1 MTRRAHLMQVQK
13 TYDKKGVSYT
23 VPELLAPEFPELL
36 DRQWKIFLRLNSA
49 RHVGEMGISGL
60 SFTEI
65 KAWCALMQ
73 ETLKPLDV
81 EIIKRLDDIYM
92 RVANG

>member
-1 MTRRAHLMQVQK
+1 MTRRAHLMQVKK
-13 TYDKKGVSYT
+13 TYDKKGIDYT
-23 VPELLAPEFPELL
+23 PPDLVAPEFPELL
-36 DRQWKIFLRLNSA
+36 DRQWKVFLRLNSA
-49 RHVGEMGISGL
+49 RQAGELGISGL

-65 KAWCALMQ
+65 KAWCDLMQ
-73 ETLKPLDV
+73 EQLKPLDV